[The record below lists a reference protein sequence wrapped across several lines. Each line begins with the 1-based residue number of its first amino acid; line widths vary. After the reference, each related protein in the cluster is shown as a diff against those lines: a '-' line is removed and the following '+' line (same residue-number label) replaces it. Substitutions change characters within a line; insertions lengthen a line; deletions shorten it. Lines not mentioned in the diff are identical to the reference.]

1 MLRIAAGQDPAL
13 EVSDIELNRE
23 GPSYTCETVAQL
35 KECYPQAELVVLMG
49 TDMFLSFPSWR
60 CPQKILAG
68 AALAVAYRET
78 VAQLK
83 ECYPQA
89 ELVVLM
95 GTDMFLSFPSW
106 RCPQKIL
113 AGAALAVAY
122 RGDRQERQ
130 EVARMQRQLESQGA
144 KVYLLEN
151 QVTEISSTQLRR
163 MLAFGCADSFLSP
176 GVGDYIRQNG
186 LYDTGADWKL
196 ENQVTEISS
205 TQLRRMLAFGC
216 ADSFLSPG
224 VGDYIRQNGLYDT
237 GADWKN
243 LPMEQLE
250 QVVRRL
256 LKPNRVAH
264 VLGCRDTAVELAQRW
279 GADPVDAARA
289 GLLHDITK
297 ALDGPLQLTLCQAY
311 GKMLD
316 DFSRKYPKTLHA
328 FTGSLVARR
337 LLHDITKALDGPLQL
352 TLCQAYG
359 KMLDDFS
366 RKYPKTLHAFTG
378 SLVARRIF
386 GENDA
391 VVEAIACHTTG
402 KADMNLLE
410 TILYVADYMEPNRDF
425 PGVARRI
432 FGENDAVVEAIAC
445 HTTGKADMN
454 LLETILY
461 VADYMEPNRD
471 FPGVERLRQAAFQDI
486 QAALKL
492 GLEMTLEHLKN
503 QGSEVSPQSQEALD
517 WLNR

>member
-1 MLRIAAGQDPAL
+1 MAMERIGIYGGTFNPPHIGHIQAAKQAVKTLQLDKLLLIPDRVAPHKELPDNSPSPWQRLDMLRIAAGQDPAL

-23 GPSYTCETVAQL
+23 GPSYT
-35 KECYPQAELVVLMG
+35 Y
-49 TDMFLSFPSWR
+49 
-60 CPQKILAG
+60 
-68 AALAVAYRET
+68 ET

-176 GVGDYIRQNG
+176 GVGDYIRQN
-186 LYDTGADWKL
+186 K
-196 ENQVTEISS
+196 
-205 TQLRRMLAFGC
+205 
-216 ADSFLSPG
+216 
-224 VGDYIRQNGLYDT
+224 LYDT

-337 LLHDITKALDGPLQL
+337 
-352 TLCQAYG
+352 
-359 KMLDDFS
+359 
-366 RKYPKTLHAFTG
+366 
-378 SLVARRIF
+378 
-386 GENDA
+386 
-391 VVEAIACHTTG
+391 
-402 KADMNLLE
+402 
-410 TILYVADYMEPNRDF
+410 
-425 PGVARRI
+425 I